1 MLNRIIIQIMKK
13 MILIHLIYLKCF
25 LRTAMEI
32 QTIKEREKQEDKD
45 NSNTIEMIKGE
56 MFQDITEML

>member
-1 MLNRIIIQIMKK
+1 
-13 MILIHLIYLKCF
+13 
-25 LRTAMEI
+25 MEI